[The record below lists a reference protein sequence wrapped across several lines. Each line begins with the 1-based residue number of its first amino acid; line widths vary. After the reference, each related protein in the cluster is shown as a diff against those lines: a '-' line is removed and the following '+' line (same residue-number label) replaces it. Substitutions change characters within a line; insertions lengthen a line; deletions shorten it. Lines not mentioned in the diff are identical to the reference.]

1 MINGEFE
8 LVYSPKQVHEQLR
21 VSDSSLR
28 KYAMALEASGHK
40 FRKEENGNRV
50 FTQNDIELFEIL
62 RQRLDAGQSMKTAAS
77 STMNHVRKNAP
88 RTLPVPVS
96 DPVVSERTSDAIKQ
110 KFEERFSVLL
120 EDRINISIK
129 PLLAGISD
137 LTDLV
142 LDLANQ
148 NKQLLSQ
155 NQELK
160 TMLPTLRD
168 TEEEERRQRVIVE
181 EMKTLHEEQKKLE
194 LQHYDE
200 LKRQNEEL
208 QKLIP
213 QPPDHEEEQRRQK
226 KLVEEMRILHEERF
240 DEIKQQNKELQK
252 LIPPT
257 LGLEEERRE
266 RTNEYLTIRRI
277 NLSLEKEAYDH
288 WSQKP
293 EPERIRKIGLFKK
306 EEDVQKRNQFIKT
319 YMDEYFEERLLR
331 EFTL

>member
-8 LVYSPKQVHEQLR
+8 LVYSPKQVHEHLQ

-28 KYAMALEASGHK
+28 KYAMALEAKGHK
-40 FRKEENGNRV
+40 FRKEESGNRV
-50 FTQNDIELFEIL
+50 FTQNDIELFEFL

-77 STMNHVRKNAP
+77 LTMNDVRKNAP
-88 RTLPVPVS
+88 RTLPVPVP
-96 DPVVSERTSDAIKQ
+96 DPTLSERSPDAIRQ
-110 KFEERFSVLL
+110 QFEERFSVLI
-120 EDRINISIK
+120 EERINIAIK
-129 PLLAGISD
+129 PLSAGISD

-148 NKQLLSQ
+148 NKQLQIQ

-160 TMLPTLRD
+160 TMLPDPRD
-168 TEEEERRQRVIVE
+168 KDEEERRQRLLVE

-194 LQHYDE
+194 LQHYDG

-213 QPPDHEEEQRRQK
+213 LPPYYEEEQRRQNK
-226 KLVEEMRILHEERF
+226 VVEEMRILHEERF

-277 NLSLEKEAYDH
+277 NLALEKEAYDH
-288 WSQKP
+288 WSRKP
-293 EPERIRKIGLFKK
+293 EAERIRKIGLFKK
-306 EEDVQKRNQFIKT
+306 EEDVQKRNQFIKA
-319 YMDEYFEERLLR
+319 YMDEYFEERLLK
-331 EFTL
+331 EFAL